1 MRITLVRATSQW
13 NRRFVYWGTVQ
24 RRRWAAIQTCVS
36 EVRPQRVRKSL
47 IDHLRVQMS
56 PRRCNTGAYGYKD
69 TLGQD
74 ARELQPEHTPRD
86 VTLNVCQLLHPVD
99 SPTEARNPTPD

>member
-1 MRITLVRATSQW
+1 
-13 NRRFVYWGTVQ
+13 
-24 RRRWAAIQTCVS
+24 
-36 EVRPQRVRKSL
+36 
-47 IDHLRVQMS
+47 MS